1 MEAENLGLLW
11 VKTNPQML
19 PPVGER
25 EEGNASPGCLRSTWV
40 NGVEAEALAWGGSGW
55 GWMVGRAGL
64 DSFHRVW
71 PPARVGAALI
81 GNLLEVSGWAPFSK
95 AISYF

>member
-1 MEAENLGLLW
+1 M
-11 VKTNPQML
+11 
-19 PPVGER
+19 
-25 EEGNASPGCLRSTWV
+25 
-40 NGVEAEALAWGGSGW
+40 GGSGW

-71 PPARVGAALI
+71 PPARGEALI

>member
-1 MEAENLGLLW
+1 M
-11 VKTNPQML
+11 
-19 PPVGER
+19 
-25 EEGNASPGCLRSTWV
+25 
-40 NGVEAEALAWGGSGW
+40 GGSGW

-71 PPARVGAALI
+71 PPARVEAALI